1 MTDSALDRPD
11 AAVDHPNVMVFPPV
25 ILLSALVLA
34 WALQWL
40 VPLGW
45 IAEFDRG
52 WRFGSGTFFVMAGLL
67 TTSAG
72 RRALLRHGTNI
83 NPSLPTTTLV
93 TEGVFGLIRN
103 PLYVGMSA
111 ALCGIALIF
120 ALDWLLLLILP
131 SCVVLHFAVVR
142 REERYLERKFGEAYR
157 RYKERVPRY
166 LPG

>member
-34 WALQWL
+34 CALQWP

-52 WRFGSGTFFVMAGLL
+52 WRFGSGTFFVIAGLL

-103 PLYVGMSA
+103 PLYAGMSA

-120 ALDWLLLLILP
+120 ALDWLLLLIVP

>member
-34 WALQWL
+34 CALQWP

-45 IAEFDRG
+45 LAEFDRG
-52 WRFGSGTFFVMAGLL
+52 CRFGLGTFIVMAGLL

-72 RRALLRHGTNI
+72 RRALLRHGTNV
-83 NPSLPTTTLV
+83 NPSQPTTALV
-93 TEGVFGLIRN
+93 TDGIFQRTRN
-103 PLYVGMSA
+103 PLYVGVSA

-120 ALDWLLLLILP
+120 ALDWELLLIVP
-131 SCVVLHFAVVR
+131 SFIVMHFAVVR

>member
-34 WALQWL
+34 CALQWP

-103 PLYVGMSA
+103 PLYAGMSA

-120 ALDWLLLLILP
+120 ALDWLLLLIVP